1 MCVYVYRLV
10 WEGLRLVLGIFL
22 NLSPNQTEY
31 TDRASL
37 SIQLAPGIQYLS
49 S

>member
-1 MCVYVYRLV
+1 MCVYMYRLV

-22 NLSPNQTEY
+22 NPSPNQTEY

-37 SIQLAPGIQYLS
+37 SIQLALGIQYLS